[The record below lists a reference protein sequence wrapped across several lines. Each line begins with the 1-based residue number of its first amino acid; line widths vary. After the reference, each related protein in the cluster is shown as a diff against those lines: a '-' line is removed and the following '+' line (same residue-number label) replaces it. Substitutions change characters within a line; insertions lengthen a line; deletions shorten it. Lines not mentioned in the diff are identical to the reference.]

1 MTSRILA
8 LEISDEKLMDYYVEA
23 VEKHNEEIRK
33 KGSLADSGFD
43 LICPTTVETTRSVT
57 RKGFTKLINLK
68 VKAAAYEVTN
78 FNPSDLELISQDLC
92 RAYDLCVRSSIW
104 KKRWRLANNVGIIDS
119 SYRGDLHAAMDYN
132 SEYGKNTV
140 VETDD
145 RLMENGRY
153 WQIVMPDRKPFK
165 VYIVDKLDETDRGE
179 GGLGSTGISGLK
191 K

>member
-1 MTSRILA
+1 M
-8 LEISDEKLMDYYVEA
+8 
-23 VEKHNEEIRK
+23 
-33 KGSLADSGFD
+33 
-43 LICPTTVETTRSVT
+43 
-57 RKGFTKLINLK
+57 
-68 VKAAAYEVTN
+68 
-78 FNPSDLELISQDLC
+78 
-92 RAYDLCVRSSIW
+92 
-104 KKRWRLANNVGIIDS
+104 ANNVGIIDS

-140 VETDD
+140 VKTDD
-145 RLMENGRY
+145 RLIENERY

>member
-1 MTSRILA
+1 MTTRVLA
-8 LEISDEKLMDYYVEA
+8 LEITDEKLMDYYVEA
-23 VEKHNEEIRK
+23 CQKHNEEIRT

-43 LICPTTVETTRSVT
+43 LICPTTIETTRPVN
-57 RKGFTKLINLK
+57 RKCFTKLINLK

-78 FNPSDLELISQDLC
+78 FNPSDLDLISQDLC

-104 KKRWRLANNVGIIDS
+104 KKRWRLANNIGIIDS
-119 SYRGDLHAAMDYN
+119 SYRG
-132 SEYGKNTV
+132 
-140 VETDD
+140 VEN
-145 RLMENGRY
+145 ERY

-165 VYIVDKLDETDRGE
+165 VYIIDKLDKTERGE

>member
-23 VEKHNEEIRK
+23 VEKHNQEIIK

-104 KKRWRLANNVGIIDS
+104 KKRWRLANNIGIIDS

-145 RLMENGRY
+145 RLIENGRY

>member
-1 MTSRILA
+1 MTTRVLA
-8 LEISDEKLMDYYVEA
+8 LEITDEKLMDYYVEA
-23 VEKHNEEIRK
+23 CQKHNEEIRT

-43 LICPTTVETTRSVT
+43 LICPTTIETTRPVN
-57 RKGFTKLINLK
+57 RKCFTKLINLK

-78 FNPSDLELISQDLC
+78 FNPSDLDLISQDLC

-132 SEYGKNTV
+132 SEYGKTGA
-140 VETDD
+140 EIDD
-145 RLMENGRY
+145 RLVENERY

-165 VYIVDKLDETDRGE
+165 VYIIDKLDKTERGE

>member
-179 GGLGSTGISGLK
+179 GGLGSTK
-191 K
+191 

>member
-1 MTSRILA
+1 MTTRVLA
-8 LEISDEKLMDYYVEA
+8 LEITDEKLRDYYVEA
-23 VEKHNEEIRK
+23 ADKHNQEIK
-33 KGSLADSGFD
+33 NKGSLADSGFD
-43 LICPTTVETTRSVT
+43 LISPTTIETTRSVN

-78 FNPSDLELISQDLC
+78 FNQSDLELISQDLC

-104 KKRWRLANNVGIIDS
+104 KKRWRLANNIGIIDS

-132 SEYGKNTV
+132 SEYGKTSADI
-140 VETDD
+140 DD
-145 RLMENGRY
+145 RLVENERY

-165 VYIVDKLDETDRGE
+165 VYIVDKLDKTERGE